1 MSNCYVLFVL
11 KGDLYEHESLVAAI
25 KSADVV
31 ISAVGSLQIA
41 DQTRIIAAIKE
52 AGNVK
57 VSSKRSK
64 PSISNCYVCTLLY
77 GRLTTNV

>member
-1 MSNCYVLFVL
+1 VRCLTAKFLIVL
-11 KGDLYEHESLVAAI
+11 KGDIYVHESLVAAI

-31 ISAVGSLQIA
+31 ISAVGSAQLP

-64 PSISNCYVCTLLY
+64 PSVENYY
-77 GRLTTNV
+77 A

>member
-1 MSNCYVLFVL
+1 M
-11 KGDLYEHESLVAAI
+11 KGDIYDHESLVAAI

-31 ISAVGSLQIA
+31 ISAVGSQQMP

-57 VSSKRSK
+57 VRSKRSK
-64 PSISNCYVCTLLY
+64 PSISKYYLCTLY
-77 GRLTTNV
+77 GLL

>member
-1 MSNCYVLFVL
+1 VRCLTAKLLIVL
-11 KGDLYEHESLVAAI
+11 KGDIYDHESLVAAI

-31 ISAVGSLQIA
+31 ISAVGSAQLP

-64 PSISNCYVCTLLY
+64 PSVENYY
-77 GRLTTNV
+77 A